1 MLNKQVYLDYTAT
14 TPVSPEVLEAMLPY
28 FSEIY
33 GNPSSVYSF
42 SQKSRDAIE
51 KARSQVAKALNA
63 DANEIY
69 FTSSGTEADNWALKG
84 VLERMRKAGKGDHL
98 ITTKIEHHAI
108 LHTANYLE
116 KINNFKVTY
125 LPVDEYGR
133 VRLED
138 LKNAVTDKTV
148 LVSIMFANNEVGTI
162 EPVKEIGAFCRENKI
177 LFHTDAVQAAAH
189 LDIDVKDLNIDLLSM
204 SAHKMYGPKGIGALY
219 IKSPLKFENF
229 MHGGAQER
237 GRRASTENIA
247 GIVGFGAAME
257 ILKSRLSEDRPRI
270 AKLRDKLIKGILNK
284 IPHAKLNGALGD
296 ERLPNNVNFSFI
308 GVEGETLLLDLDM
321 KGICASTGS
330 ACSSE
335 SLDPSHVLL
344 ALGLSHE
351 MAHGSLRFTL
361 GRYSTEDDIDYLLS
375 VLPDIVARRR
385 AMSPLWEDY
394 LKQGA
399 DPGSISK

>member
-51 KARSQVAKALNA
+51 KAREQVANALNA
-63 DANEIY
+63 EANEIY

-399 DPGSISK
+399 DPGPISK

>member
-1 MLNKQVYLDYTAT
+1 MADKKVYLDYTAT
-14 TPVSPEVLEAMLPY
+14 TPVSPEVLEAMMPY

-42 SQKSRDAIE
+42 SQASRAAIE
-51 KARSQVAKALNA
+51 KARAQVASALNA
-63 DANEIY
+63 ELNEIY

-84 VLERMRKAGKGDHL
+84 VLERMRNAGKGDEL
-98 ITTKIEHHAI
+98 ITTQIEHHAI
-108 LHTANYLE
+108 LHTAKYLE
-116 KINNFKVTY
+116 KVNNFKVKY
-125 LPVDEYGR
+125 LQVDDCGR

-138 LKNAVTDKTV
+138 LKAAVTDRTV
-148 LVSIMFANNEVGTI
+148 LVSVMFANNEVGTI
-162 EPVKEIGAFCRENKI
+162 EPVGEIGAFCREHNI

-189 LDIDVKDLNIDLLSM
+189 LDIDVKALNIDLMSM
-204 SAHKMYGPKGIGALY
+204 SAHKMYGPKGVGALY
-219 IKSPLKFENF
+219 IRNPIRFENF

-257 ILKSRLSEDRPRI
+257 ILKSRLPEDAARM
-270 AKLRDKLIKGILNK
+270 AKLRDKLIAGILAR
-284 IPHAKLNGALGD
+284 IPHAKLNGAEGNG
-296 ERLPNNVNFSFI
+296 RLPNNANFSFI

-344 ALGLSHE
+344 ALGLTHE

-361 GRYSTEDDIDYLLS
+361 GRYTADDDIDYVLD
-375 VLPDIVARRR
+375 VLPEIVARRR
-385 AMSPLWEDY
+385 AMSPLWED
-394 LKQGA
+394 QGRG
-399 DPGSISK
+399 PWTHF